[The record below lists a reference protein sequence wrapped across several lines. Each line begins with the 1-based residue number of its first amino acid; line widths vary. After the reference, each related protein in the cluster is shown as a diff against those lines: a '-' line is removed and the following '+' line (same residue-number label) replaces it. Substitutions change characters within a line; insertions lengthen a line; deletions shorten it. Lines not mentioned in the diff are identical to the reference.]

1 MLFLCVDLNHQLFK
15 NTKKD
20 FSRDCFIF
28 FVIVLKTSEI
38 EKPSLEF
45 VFFLFFCPNKV
56 NRQPFVP
63 NSSPFLFFFLIK
75 GYLHI
80 LTVLSVIFIF
90 A

>member
-1 MLFLCVDLNHQLFK
+1 MNHTAQSMLFLCVDLNHQLFK

-63 NSSPFLFFFLIK
+63 NSSPFLFFF
-75 GYLHI
+75 
-80 LTVLSVIFIF
+80 FN
-90 A
+90 